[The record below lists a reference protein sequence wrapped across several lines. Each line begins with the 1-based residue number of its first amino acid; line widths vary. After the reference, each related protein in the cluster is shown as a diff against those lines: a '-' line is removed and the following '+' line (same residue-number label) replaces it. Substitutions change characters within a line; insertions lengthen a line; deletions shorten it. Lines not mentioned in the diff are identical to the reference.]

1 MHKTS
6 QKVDDTLFLGVLAA
20 ITLTL
25 LLWTSLVVYDIK
37 QDVKE
42 IKITV
47 NDMHQTYSEMLRP
60 QADKVDT
67 DISAKSHD

>member
-20 ITLTL
+20 ITLAL
-25 LLWTSLVVYDIK
+25 LIWTSLVVYDIQ
-37 QDVKE
+37 QDVTE

-60 QADKVDT
+60 QVDKVDT
-67 DISAKSHD
+67 DISSKSLD

>member
-25 LLWTSLVVYDIK
+25 LLWTSLVVSDTQ
-37 QDVKE
+37 QDVQEK
-42 IKITV
+42 KITV
-47 NDMHQTYSEMLRP
+47 NDMHQTYSEMSRP

-67 DISAKSHD
+67 DISSKSRD

>member
-20 ITLTL
+20 ITLAL
-25 LLWTSLVVYDIK
+25 LIWTCIVVNDIQ

-47 NDMHQTYSEMLRP
+47 NDMHQTYSEMLKP

-67 DISAKSHD
+67 DISSKSLD

>member
-20 ITLTL
+20 ITLAL
-25 LLWTSLVVYDIK
+25 LMDFLVVYDIK

-67 DISAKSHD
+67 DISSKSLD